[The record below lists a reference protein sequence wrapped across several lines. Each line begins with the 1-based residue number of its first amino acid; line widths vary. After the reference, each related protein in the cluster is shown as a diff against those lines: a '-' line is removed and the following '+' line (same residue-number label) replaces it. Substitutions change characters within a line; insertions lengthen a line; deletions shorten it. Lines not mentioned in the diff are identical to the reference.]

1 MTDIIKKWMAFGLG
15 VAALS
20 ADKAR
25 EFVDQAVARGEMTR
39 DEAKTMMEDIST
51 RADEE
56 KQSLRNWIYDQ
67 VNKALRD
74 AGAADATRVAQL
86 EGRIS
91 ALERR
96 IERLEGASPTLSSG
110 ACEEAPTVISE

>member
-1 MTDIIKKWMAFGLG
+1 MEVMNKTVAFALG
-15 VAALS
+15 VAALG
-20 ADKAR
+20 ADRVK

-56 KQSLRNWIYDQ
+56 KQSIRNWISEQ
-67 VNKALRD
+67 VNRALRE
-74 AGAADATRVAQL
+74 AGAPDSTKVAQL
-86 EGRIS
+86 ETRIS

-96 IERLEGASPTLSSG
+96 IERLEGA
-110 ACEEAPTVISE
+110 CEEAPTVISD